1 MRRNSLR
8 VTCVTARNR
17 VWLCGLP
24 YSQRVPIRPTW
35 AVTSLVGL
43 LRRTARCPLILLTT
57 LSLKAAPS
65 LATHCACRPSATPY
79 SAAICCDSSAGAH
92 TTRQTGD
99 HLTLRSSRS
108 GISHGRPAHAHHHN
122 AADTDEAT
130 YRVRYPSAPGA
141 RRMRRPP
148 AVRLVLGS
156 KSPNSQPRP
165 SSRRPRRRRWESQI

>member
-1 MRRNSLR
+1 MR

-24 YSQRVPIRPTW
+24 YSLRLPIRPTW

-43 LRRTARCPLILLTT
+43 LRRTERCPLILLTT

-65 LATHCACRPSATPY
+65 LPTHCVCTPSVTPKPT
-79 SAAICCDSSAGAH
+79 AICCAPPAAAH

-99 HLTLRSSRS
+99 HLTLGSSRS
-108 GISHGRPAHAHHHN
+108 GISHGTPALAIAHHH
-122 AADTDEAT
+122 DIGTDEDVC
-130 YRVRYPSAPGA
+130 RVRYPSAPGA

-148 AVRLVLGS
+148 AALLVLGS
-156 KSPNSQPRP
+156 KRPNSRPRP
-165 SSRRPRRRRWESQI
+165 SLRRPRRRRWESQI